1 MNGEIRKKT
10 KEIKNFLIN
19 KDASNLNKFIKSSHP
34 ADLAE
39 IFNFLKK
46 EERKE
51 LLSFLSFE
59 EAANVLPKIEP
70 VFLKELLDD
79 IENVRLSQILEIMPP
94 DEAADI
100 LGDLQKNR
108 KKQILNLIKKE
119 EADDVNLLLK
129 YKEDTA
135 GGIMTSDFF
144 SLYSGM
150 TVTEAIEKL
159 RIVDISNISYIYVV
173 TDNNNFVGVLPLRN
187 LITADSFVKIGEIAN
202 KNTVRVTVDVDQ
214 EEVANLVKKYDLR
227 AIPVVDNTNK
237 LVGIVTVDDIL
248 DIVTEEASEDIYRM
262 AGIKEDESLLH
273 RSIPVA
279 VRFRLPWL
287 IACLMGGM
295 VAAGIVGVFEET
307 LTAVII
313 LAAFVP
319 VIMGMG
325 GNIGT
330 QSATIIVR
338 GLATGSI
345 NIKDAWHLL
354 WRELRIGLL
363 IGIICGFAIGII
375 AQIWQGSPELG
386 IVVGTSMTATV
397 TIAAFLGAFFPI
409 FFQRLGIDPAIVSG
423 PVITTA
429 KDITALLIYF
439 GIATLIML

>member
-1 MNGEIRKKT
+1 
-10 KEIKNFLIN
+10 
-19 KDASNLNKFIKSSHP
+19 
-34 ADLAE
+34 
-39 IFNFLKK
+39 
-46 EERKE
+46 
-51 LLSFLSFE
+51 
-59 EAANVLPKIEP
+59 
-70 VFLKELLDD
+70 
-79 IENVRLSQILEIMPP
+79 
-94 DEAADI
+94 
-100 LGDLQKNR
+100 
-108 KKQILNLIKKE
+108 
-119 EADDVNLLLK
+119 
-129 YKEDTA
+129 
-135 GGIMTSDFF
+135 MTSDFF
-144 SLYSGM
+144 TLYSEM
-150 TVTEAIEKL
+150 NVAEAIEKL
-159 RIVDISNISYIYVV
+159 RTIDIPNIPYIYIVA
-173 TDNNNFVGVLPLRN
+173 DNGYFVGVLPLRA
-187 LITADSFVKIGEIAN
+187 LITADPFIKIGKITN
-202 KNTVRVTVDVDQ
+202 KDVVRVTVDVDQ
-214 EEVANLVKKYDLR
+214 EKVASLVKKYDLR
-227 AIPVVDNTNK
+227 AIPVVDHANK

-273 RSIPVA
+273 RSIPIA

-287 IACLMGGM
+287 IACLMGGI
-295 VAAGIVGVFEET
+295 VAAGIVGIFEEI

-345 NIKDAWHLL
+345 NIKNVWNLL

-363 IGIICGFAIGII
+363 IGVICGLAVGII

-397 TIAAFLGAFFPI
+397 TVAAFLGAFFPI
-409 FFQRLGIDPAIVSG
+409 FFQRLGVDPAIVSG
-423 PVITTA
+423 PVITTV